1 MSSRSL
7 QSLSNGAPP
16 PAHSSTHQQQAAPA
30 AVKILGGDCGPD
42 IEKLNL
48 ILIATIWAHT
58 LGYIFM
64 RRNIFFLSF
73 SMHINLH
80 FHRIFCLNI

>member
-16 PAHSSTHQQQAAPA
+16 PAHSSTHQQPAPA

-48 ILIATIWAHT
+48 ILIATMGAP
-58 LGYIFM
+58 L
-64 RRNIFFLSF
+64 
-73 SMHINLH
+73 
-80 FHRIFCLNI
+80 